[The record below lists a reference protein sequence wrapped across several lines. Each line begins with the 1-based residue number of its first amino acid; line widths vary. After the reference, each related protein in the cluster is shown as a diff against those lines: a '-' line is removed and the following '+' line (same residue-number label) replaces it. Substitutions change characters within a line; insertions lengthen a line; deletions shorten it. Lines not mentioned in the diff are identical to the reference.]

1 MFEHLDDP
9 SGATPPAIGGVVA
22 RGRRIRFRRQVALG
36 SVTGAL
42 LVVSLFAS
50 IAVASSGHGR
60 NRVAIQPTTTTSASS
75 PKTTVGATTTT
86 TEPETTTT
94 STVAESTTTTS
105 TVPESTTTTTTI
117 PIVRVFTTADGYA
130 PGNDSPITVGTRIEI
145 DLVPRSSQY
154 AASGYG
160 PVTIDKNIGRGN
172 TVLRQVSSSVDPT
185 PFGHSTVIFDVVAP
199 GLASLSAGEPIRGCT
214 PYGSPSCTTHIWS
227 LTLNAT

>member
-60 NRVAIQPTTTTSASS
+60 NRVAIQP
-75 PKTTVGATTTT
+75 
-86 TEPETTTT
+86 
-94 STVAESTTTTS
+94 TTTTS

-199 GLASLSAGEPIRGCT
+199 GLASLSAGEPIRSCT